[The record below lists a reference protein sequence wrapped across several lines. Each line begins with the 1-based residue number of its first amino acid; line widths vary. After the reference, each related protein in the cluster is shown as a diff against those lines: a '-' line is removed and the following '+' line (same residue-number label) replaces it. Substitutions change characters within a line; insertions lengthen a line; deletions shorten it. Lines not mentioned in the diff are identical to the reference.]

1 MKASGEDGEAPAGG
15 PWEECFEAAVQL
27 ALRAG
32 QVRAAQGARR
42 ALGDLGHSGCRAWRT
57 ETPRAGTLR
66 AERLRARAAEGFRSA
81 SGTPMHLPLARRG
94 WRPGSLGLGAQ
105 DGLAR
110 GAGSRRA
117 DGLGFDPGG
126 ETLCGCPEF
135 ERGAWR

>member
-1 MKASGEDGEAPAGG
+1 MKASGEDGKAPAGG

-42 ALGDLGHSGCRAWRT
+42 AHGDLGHSGCRAWRM
-57 ETPRAGTLR
+57 ETLR
-66 AERLRARAAEGFRSA
+66 AGRRWARAAEGCCSA
-81 SGTPMHLPLARRG
+81 SGTPVHLPLPRRG
-94 WRPGSLGLGAQ
+94 WRPGPLGLGAQ

-110 GAGSRRA
+110 GTGSRRA

-126 ETLCGCPEF
+126 WTRCGCPEF
-135 ERGAWR
+135 EPGAWR